1 MINNK
6 ISRRSLIKTGAT
18 ATAVIGVGMSMGM
31 SASANVS
38 NSGLTATAGD
48 LSAQAYAGLGVQ
60 EQYVFNVLAK
70 NFKGSSKV
78 GEKEFKSFA
87 QQFVTAYEGPL
98 NLLDNYSG
106 INGEY
111 QLVRQFV
118 KSSS

>member
-1 MINNK
+1 MDTHWINNK
-6 ISRRSLIKTGAT
+6 SHTSFYNFCIAFIFILIKWE
-18 ATAVIGVGMSMGM
+18 AVLKTST
-31 SASANVS
+31 
-38 NSGLTATAGD
+38 TATAGD

-78 GEKEFKSFA
+78 GAKEFKSFA
-87 QQFVTAYEGPL
+87 QQFVTAYDGQL

>member
-38 NSGLTATAGD
+38 NMAGATATD
-48 LSAQAYAGLGVQ
+48 LGAQSISGLGVQ
-60 EQYVFNVLAK
+60 EQYVYNVLAK
-70 NFKGSSKV
+70 NFKGSTQV
-78 GEKEFKSFA
+78 GAPEFKSFA
-87 QQFVTAYEGPL
+87 QQFVTAYEGQL

-106 INGEY
+106 IDGEY